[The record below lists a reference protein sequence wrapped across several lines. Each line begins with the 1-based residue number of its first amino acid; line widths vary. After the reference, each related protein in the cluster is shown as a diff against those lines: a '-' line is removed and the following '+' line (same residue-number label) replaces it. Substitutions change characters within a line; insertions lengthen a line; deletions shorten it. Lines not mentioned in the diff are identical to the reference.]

1 VSLATR
7 CMAFA
12 TPPFRFSAN
21 LVCAPPPLG
30 AARCGEGCICTSPR
44 CGWRPAGSSG
54 MFILHA
60 AARLKSRV
68 CSGELAGS
76 VLAFHRLFTTSHAYA
91 VWA

>member
-1 VSLATR
+1 
-7 CMAFA
+7 
-12 TPPFRFSAN
+12 
-21 LVCAPPPLG
+21 
-30 AARCGEGCICTSPR
+30 
-44 CGWRPAGSSG
+44 